1 MFHFCILHL
10 AEFIHTNSLCLCV
23 CVYSLGFS
31 MYKAMS
37 SADRD
42 TFTSYFLSA
51 FSYLSRISSIRLN
64 INTVIFVLL
73 LILVG
78 KLSVFSIK
86 CVVICEVSIDAFYQN
101 GITSFCSCFA
111 GQFKIKGTGF
121 CQILL
126 CLLR

>member
-1 MFHFCILHL
+1 
-10 AEFIHTNSLCLCV
+10 
-23 CVYSLGFS
+23 

-64 INTVIFVLL
+64 ISTVIFVLL

-78 KLSVFSIK
+78 KLSDFSIK
-86 CVVICEVSIDAFYQN
+86 CVVICEVSVDAFYQN

-111 GQFKIKGTGF
+111 GQFKIKGYWISLYWCRKYIPVSSLGRV
-121 CQILL
+121 LL
-126 CLLR
+126 FTNRLESKLSNEQVNKS

>member
-1 MFHFCILHL
+1 
-10 AEFIHTNSLCLCV
+10 
-23 CVYSLGFS
+23 

-64 INTVIFVLL
+64 ISTVIFVLL

-78 KLSVFSIK
+78 KLSDFSIK
-86 CVVICEVSIDAFYQN
+86 CVVICEVSVDAFYQN

-111 GQFKIKGTGF
+111 GQFKIKGYW
-121 CQILL
+121 ILSNTSVFIKMITS
-126 CLLR
+126 R